1 MKKEFYQRQ
10 GDQWYKV
17 GRNQSDCALTQLN
30 NRLKHSMPVELIDAD
45 QMRKMIKGVNVKCD
59 RSLSPEEAAQLLES
73 VKGFLLNA
81 IDNMQTYS
89 VPRSVPSNLRGR

>member
-17 GRNQSDCALTQLN
+17 GRNQSDSALTQLN
-30 NRLKHSMPVELIDAD
+30 NRLKHSMPIELIDAD
-45 QMRKMIKGVNVKCD
+45 QMRKMIKGINVKCD
-59 RSLSPEEAAQLLES
+59 GSLSPEEAAQLLES

-89 VPRSVPSNLRGR
+89 APRSVPSSLRCR